1 MIAMRWLDYF
11 WHVAPTL
18 QAVRHGAGDR
28 GSVLAGLWIDLAAL
42 VGIGGIFVWFYL
54 RQLAG
59 RPLLP
64 VNDPFLPEVLAHE

>member
-1 MIAMRWLDYF
+1 MIAMRWLDYY

-18 QAVRHGAGDR
+18 QSLHGDKHN
-28 GSVLAGLWIDLAAL
+28 VWAGLWIDLAAL
-42 VGIGGIFVWFYL
+42 VGIGGVFVWFYL

-64 VNDPFLPEVLAHE
+64 VNDPHLPEALAHE